1 MNRFVLNRLILSV
14 LVVLQLLGCAP
25 EVAEKVQN
33 EDTIRVLF
41 IGNSHTFTNDVPKL
55 VKRINDA
62 QPGSP
67 AIRVSTV
74 MAGGYRLADH
84 LRDGGATKAIG
95 QAEWDYVVIQ
105 PASSEPFAD
114 PDGQISSFRSMLE
127 SVRPKTIPILYGI
140 WHREA
145 GDELYTSFR
154 TTPAGAARTI
164 RQTNLATI
172 RDTRAQLAPVGD
184 AWVTAQLKH
193 KDIRLYTDG
202 NHASLEGS
210 YLAAAVVLRA
220 ILQGPLDTA
229 QIWRPQGL
237 AHNRAVKLLDVA
249 NTVTLNAPTLN

>member
-1 MNRFVLNRLILSV
+1 
-14 LVVLQLLGCAP
+14 
-25 EVAEKVQN
+25 
-33 EDTIRVLF
+33 
-41 IGNSHTFTNDVPKL
+41 
-55 VKRINDA
+55 
-62 QPGSP
+62 
-67 AIRVSTV
+67 
-74 MAGGYRLADH
+74 
-84 LRDGGATKAIG
+84 
-95 QAEWDYVVIQ
+95 
-105 PASSEPFAD
+105 
-114 PDGQISSFRSMLE
+114 MLE

-164 RQTNLATI
+164 RETNLATI

-202 NHASLEGS
+202 NHASVEGS

-220 ILQGPLDTA
+220 ILQGPLDTT

-237 AHNRAVKLLDVA
+237 AHGRAVKLLEVA
-249 NTVTLNAPTLN
+249 NTVTLGTPSLN